1 MQSGRQNTNG
11 GELERSGINWFR
23 RQAYTKFTCS
33 YRGGDNKWLSFL
45 GFEWFCLLWSLMN
58 FNLLLKHHIDSEVSR
73 VIWLMLKID
82 LKLIESN
89 YFLNLSCNF
98 HCSFLKIILVSILN
112 LKYKKVNKTNSRN

>member
-1 MQSGRQNTNG
+1 MADKIQTGESWRDLESIGFVVKRTQNSRAHT
-11 GELERSGINWFR
+11 
-23 RQAYTKFTCS
+23 
-33 YRGGDNKWLSFL
+33 GDKKWLSFL

-58 FNLLLKHHIDSEVSR
+58 FNFLLKHHIDSEVSR